1 MVREA
6 MQTTVSE
13 LPESRVRVDVEVAPD
28 DVETRIKSAA
38 ARLGEEMK
46 VPGFRKG
53 KVPPEMVL
61 QRVGREAVLGEA
73 LESSLADWYERA
85 MLEADVNP
93 VGDPKL
99 DLQELPGEGEPLK
112 FAIEVG
118 VRPGGTISDYKGLEV
133 GRIEPEVPDQ
143 AIEAELENLR
153 GAFAK
158 LNPVDREAAEGDV
171 LLIDYE
177 GKVDGEAFEGGD
189 AHDYLLELGAGRVL
203 PELEAALPGAKAG
216 DEKTVNVTFPDDYPP
231 EELRGKEAEFTI
243 EVKEVRE
250 KELPELDD
258 DFAAEA
264 SEFETIDELRDF
276 IRGRIAEALDHQ
288 AEERFRADA
297 LDAAAERVEI
307 DLPDSLVDARA
318 EEMWRRLERTMA
330 QRGVSPDAYAQAQ
343 GKTREELL
351 SEVRPDAEKALKRE
365 AALEAIADAEGIE
378 VTEDEMLEALT
389 PPPGHEDHGHPEPQE
404 ALAQLRE
411 GGREGMLRDDL
422 RMRRALD
429 LIASEA
435 KPIPVEQAE
444 AREKIWTPEKEREEK
459 GGLWTPGSGEPP
471 PNT

>member
-1 MVREA
+1 

-13 LPESRVRVDVEVAPD
+13 LPESRVRVDVEVEPD

-38 ARLGEEMK
+38 SRLGEEMK
-46 VPGFRKG
+46 IPGFRKG

-61 QRVGREAVLGEA
+61 QRVGREAVLSEA

-85 MLEADVNP
+85 MLDAEVNP

-99 DLQELPGEGEPLK
+99 DLNELPGEGEPLK
-112 FAIEVG
+112 FAIEVS
-118 VRPGGTISDYKGLEV
+118 VRPEGTISDYKGLEV
-133 GRIEPEVPDQ
+133 GRIEPEVPE
-143 AIEAELENLR
+143 EAVQSELDNLR
-153 GAFAK
+153 QAFAK

-177 GKVDGEAFEGGD
+177 GKVDGEPFEGGE
-189 AHDYLLELGAGRVL
+189 ARDYLLELGAGRVL
-203 PELEAALPGAKAG
+203 PEFEAVLPGATAG
-216 DEKTVNVTFPDDYPP
+216 EEKTVTVTFPDDYPP

-243 EVKEVRE
+243 KVKEVRE

-264 SEFETIDELRDF
+264 SEFETMDELREF
-276 IRGRIAEALDHQ
+276 IRGRIAEALERQ
-288 AEERFRADA
+288 ADERFRADA
-297 LDAAAERVEI
+297 LDAAAEKVTI
-307 DLPDSLVDARA
+307 DLPDAIVAARA
-318 EEMWRRLERTMA
+318 EEMWRRLERSLA
-330 QRGVSPDAYAQAQ
+330 QRGISADAYAQAQ
-343 GKTREELL
+343 GKSREELL
-351 SEVRPDAEKALKRE
+351 ADVRPDAEKALKRE
-365 AALEAIADAEGIE
+365 AALEAVADAEGIE
-378 VTEDEMLEALT
+378 VSEEEMLEALT
-389 PPPGHEDHGHPEPQE
+389 PPPGHEDHGHPEPAE

-411 GGREGMLRDDL
+411 GGRESMLREDL

-459 GGLWTPGSGEPP
+459 GGLWTPGQGSDPDA
-471 PNT
+471 